1 MDKLDFDI
9 LLTPIYSVI
18 ESQDV
23 ALVSGLASA
32 TQQIKNIVYLNYGDR
47 PFNTGVGA
55 DLQSIFSSNLGNIV
69 AINRII
75 STVSYSV
82 PNISEVSA
90 SVYMVGDTPNVK
102 IFFTYRTLTSYSKNN
117 QIIIQLDPI
126 I

>member
-9 LLTPIYSVI
+9 LLTPIYSVN

-47 PFNTGVGA
+47 PFNAGVGA
-55 DLQSIFSSNLGNIV
+55 DLQSVFSSNFGSIV
-69 AINRII
+69 AINRIV
-75 STVSYSV
+75 STISYSV
-82 PNISEVSA
+82 PNISDVSA
-90 SVYMVGDTPNVK
+90 SVYMTGNIPNVK
-102 IFFTYRTLTSYSKNN
+102 IFFTYKTLTSYSQNN
-117 QIIIQLDPI
+117 QIIVQLDSI